1 MSRRILAA
9 LLACASASGPVSVA
23 QAHVIA
29 GVRVFPVTLTF
40 DDPGTADEA
49 TLPQL
54 VFQPGPDGQTAT
66 ALQWEYDKTIT
77 PTTALIYNQGY
88 DVLQQPG
95 ARARTGLEN
104 AYVTGKWQAITVP
117 ATESVVSLGVIRE
130 FAGGA
135 ATQAI
140 GGDTFGATAPTI
152 YAGQGG
158 GVLPVPMLRPFAV
171 TGELSYVLADR
182 RLNSTLDNGGA
193 PNAWV
198 GGFSIQYSLPYL
210 QSQVRDFHLPDMIG
224 GLIPLVEVTW
234 YSPAE
239 APATGLPST
248 LTIAPGVIYMADS
261 FQAGLEALIPG
272 NRATGPHVGA
282 IAQLHVFLDDL
293 FPNSLGRPLF
303 P

>member
-29 GVRVFPVTLTF
+29 GVRVFPLTLTF

-54 VFQPGPDGQTAT
+54 VFQPGPDGQAAT

-95 ARARTGLEN
+95 ARTR
-104 AYVTGKWQAITVP
+104 
-117 ATESVVSLGVIRE
+117 
-130 FAGGA
+130 
-135 ATQAI
+135 
-140 GGDTFGATAPTI
+140 
-152 YAGQGG
+152 
-158 GVLPVPMLRPFAV
+158 
-171 TGELSYVLADR
+171 
-182 RLNSTLDNGGA
+182 
-193 PNAWV
+193 
-198 GGFSIQYSLPYL
+198 
-210 QSQVRDFHLPDMIG
+210 
-224 GLIPLVEVTW
+224 
-234 YSPAE
+234 
-239 APATGLPST
+239 TGLPST
-248 LTIAPGVIYMADS
+248 LTIAPGVIYMADG

-272 NRATGPHVGA
+272 NRATSPHVGA

-293 FPNSLGRPLF
+293 FPNSLGKPLF